1 MGDFAECLAPEEAKH
16 YIDKV
21 VAWRRDIHRHPELS
35 QQEERTSALVTEVL
49 TGLGLEVRS
58 NVGGYGVV
66 GLLRGKT
73 GGRTVGLRADMDAL
87 PLKEE
92 TGLPYASESEG
103 VMHACGHDTHTAML
117 LGTACALA
125 DRREKIL
132 GNVKFLFQPAEE
144 LNPIG
149 GAPGMIAG
157 GALEEPHVDAL
168 FALHVW
174 PRFTTGTV
182 AMKPGPQMGA
192 SDRLFLTVHGKSAHG
207 SAPDQGIDAVMIA
220 SQVVSGLQSI
230 VSRSVSPL
238 DSAVV
243 TIGTIKGG
251 WRYNVIPDRVEMEG
265 TVRTLREGTQ
275 ALMPELITRT
285 AKGIAESLGG
295 SCEVKYV
302 KGYPPMVND
311 PALFEL
317 AARAVRR
324 AMGPDALVVAEQP
337 ELGAE
342 DFAFFARERPSVM
355 GWLGCRP
362 KGARPEDTAV
372 LHNTRFCPD
381 EGCFPYGM
389 SFLASCALGFLNSPA
404 S

>member
-1 MGDFAECLAPEEAKH
+1 MGDITKGLTSSEAGR
-16 YIDKV
+16 YTDKV

-35 QQEERTSALVTEVL
+35 QHEDRTASLVAEVL
-49 TGLGLEVRS
+49 TGLSLEVRR
-58 NVGGYGVV
+58 NVGGHGVV
-66 GLLRGKT
+66 ALLRGKKP
-73 GGRTVGLRADMDAL
+73 GRTVALRADMDAL

-92 TGLPYASESEG
+92 TGLPYASEVEG

-117 LGTACALA
+117 LGAACALA
-125 DRREKIL
+125 DRREDIA

-144 LNPIG
+144 LNPTG
-149 GAPGMIAG
+149 GAPGMIAD
-157 GALEEPHVDAL
+157 GALEDPHVDAL

-174 PRFTTGTV
+174 PRFETGTV
-182 AMKPGPQMGA
+182 ALKPGPQMGA

-207 SAPDQGIDAVMIA
+207 SAPDQGVDAIMIA
-220 SQVVSGLQSI
+220 SQVVCGLQSI

-243 TIGTIKGG
+243 TVGTIKGG
-251 WRYNVIPDRVEMEG
+251 WRYNVIPDHVEMEG
-265 TVRTLREGTQ
+265 TVRTLREETQ
-275 ALMPELITRT
+275 ALMPELISRT
-285 AKGIAESLGG
+285 ASGIAASLGG
-295 SCEVKYV
+295 SCDVKYV

-317 AARAVRR
+317 AAGSVRG
-324 AMGPDALVVAEQP
+324 AMGPEALTVVEQP

-342 DFAFFARERPSVM
+342 DFAFFARERPAVM

-362 KGARPEDTAV
+362 AGARPEDTAV

-381 EGCFPYGM
+381 EGCFPYGV
-389 SFLASCALGFLNSPA
+389 SFLASCALNFLNSA
-404 S
+404 VS